1 MGKTRSPGNNRN
13 GNRSTTTFEGELTT
27 NPFKG
32 ALKDFKIAGP
42 ECLHCRKELDTRE
55 GRSLPNPRGSRNS
68 IRHGYMHAACELEAS
83 EKFYKVEWKQQA
95 GRYLQYV
102 LVSEGLLVPVHTDTE
117 LLAMIKAGETS

>member
-1 MGKTRSPGNNRN
+1 MGKTRSSVNPRRS
-13 GNRSTTTFEGELTT
+13 NRSTTTFKGELTT

-68 IRHGYMHAACELEAS
+68 IRHGYMHAACEVEAS
-83 EKFYKVEWKQQA
+83 KKFHEVEWKQHG

-102 LVSEGLLVPVHTDTE
+102 LKNEGLLVPVYTDTE
-117 LLAMIKAGETS
+117 ILAMIKAGETS